1 MIRVNIHRGFTL
13 IEVAIVML
21 ILGVL
26 LAAVITPMGAQR
38 ESNKIKMAQR
48 ELKSIEEALYGFA
61 IASDRPV
68 FIDVASVLALVSFL
82 GTVAFAAYV
91 ERRA

>member
-1 MIRVNIHRGFTL
+1 MTLSLWMTILALPVLVAGVILVFVRLLRGPSLPDRVIALDILSVLG
-13 IEVAIVML
+13 IGIIVA
-21 ILGVL
+21 
-26 LAAVITPMGAQR
+26 
-38 ESNKIKMAQR
+38 
-48 ELKSIEEALYGFA
+48 FA
-61 IASDRPV
+61 IATDQPV